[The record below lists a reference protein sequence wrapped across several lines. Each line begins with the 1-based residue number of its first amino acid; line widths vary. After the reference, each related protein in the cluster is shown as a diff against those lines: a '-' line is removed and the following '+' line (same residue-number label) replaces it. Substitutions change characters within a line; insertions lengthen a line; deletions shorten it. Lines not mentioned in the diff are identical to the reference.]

1 MGTAVSDAGRLTA
14 KADPTGSRSPLA
26 HSPPTASDY
35 SKSSVWYTALELA
48 VSPAPE
54 PVQPWQGSSGLDALA
69 LARRIVDIAADRQ
82 ASDILML
89 DLRLISPIAD
99 YFVICSGTSERQLET
114 LDREIVDQLR
124 KGERIRPRQRE
135 GTAASGW
142 ILLDYGDVVVHL
154 FSPSQRDFYRLEE
167 LWAAAPTVVRVQ

>member
-1 MGTAVSDAGRLTA
+1 
-14 KADPTGSRSPLA
+14 
-26 HSPPTASDY
+26 
-35 SKSSVWYTALELA
+35 
-48 VSPAPE
+48 
-54 PVQPWQGSSGLDALA
+54 
-69 LARRIVDIAADRQ
+69 
-82 ASDILML
+82 ML

-167 LWAAAPTVVRVQ
+167 LWAEAPTVVRVQ